1 MSDHPCAVHECK
13 KDSVRQ
19 AMRPLDGITVVAL
32 EHAVAAPFASRQL
45 ADLGARVIKIERP
58 GVGDFARG
66 YDASVKGMSSFFVWV
81 NRGKESLALDL
92 KDPKARDVL
101 QRLLGQADVF
111 IQNLAPG
118 ATGRMALDFE
128 SLHAVFPQLIVCDIS
143 GYGDIGDY
151 RDKKAYDLLIQ
162 AASGLISVTGT
173 PQQPART
180 GISIADISA
189 GMYAYSGILSALIQR
204 GRLGKGLRVE
214 VTMLEAL
221 TEWMTYPLNFAHYG
235 GAAPARNG
243 VAHPAIAPYGQYSA
257 GDGKSVIFGLQND
270 REWQRFCIDV
280 LEMPEIGEDPRFV
293 SNLKRVENRQALDT
307 LITQRFAGL
316 TREEVLARL
325 DKGGIANSPLNTM
338 HDVWN
343 HPQFHARDRWRE
355 VTTPEGTIHA
365 LLPPATLSGMEA
377 AMGAVPSVGQHT
389 QSILRELGLTELD
402 LSPVGERVSASS

>member
-1 MSDHPCAVHECK
+1 MTPGT
-13 KDSVRQ
+13 
-19 AMRPLDGITVVAL
+19 RPLDGITVVAL

-66 YDASVKGMSSFFVWV
+66 YDATVNGMSSFFVWV

-92 KDPKARDVL
+92 KVPAEREVL
-101 QRLLGQADVF
+101 QRLLAQADVF

-118 ATGRMALDFE
+118 ATRRMALDFE
-128 SLHAVFPQLIVCDIS
+128 SLHALFPKLIVCDVS
-143 GYGDIGDY
+143 GYGDNGEY

-162 AASGLISVTGT
+162 AAAGLISVTGT
-173 PQQPART
+173 PEHPART

-204 GRLGKGLRVE
+204 GRQGQGLRVE

-270 REWQRFCIDV
+270 REWQRFCLDV
-280 LEMPEIGEDPRFV
+280 LESSEIGNDPRFA
-293 SNLKRVENRQALDT
+293 SNLKRVENRQALDA
-307 LITQRFAGL
+307 LITHRFCTL
-316 TREEVLARL
+316 TRDEVLARL
-325 DKGGIANSPLNTM
+325 DKGGIANSPLNSM
-338 HDVWN
+338 HEVWD
-343 HPQFHARDRWRE
+343 HPQFTARDRWRD
-355 VTTPEGTIHA
+355 VATPEGAIRA
-365 LLPPATLSGMEA
+365 LLPPATLSGIET
-377 AMGAVPSVGQHT
+377 AMGAVPAVGQHT
-389 QSILRELGLTELD
+389 QAILRELGLPGLD
-402 LSPVGERVSASS
+402 ATAPDPN